1 MKDWHAALVRPDA
14 TILEALDVIDRAAL
28 RVAFVVDAERVLLGT
43 LTDGDVRRALLRA
56 VKLDARVSSIMNDQP
71 IIAEPFETPATI
83 RALMVSRGIQH
94 VPLVDDRRR
103 LIDVV
108 VLEDLLE
115 QPHTDHKVVLMVG
128 GLGLR
133 LRPLTETTPKP
144 MLEVGG
150 KPVLQ
155 ITIERLTAQGFNNF
169 TLCVNYLASRI
180 EDHFGDGRDFGASI
194 DYVRE
199 TDPLGTAG
207 ALRLLSTPPSRPFIV
222 MNGDVLTTLNFR
234 ELLSFQTEHNAV
246 ATMAVRPYEM
256 QVPFGVVTN
265 DGPRV
270 VSFAEKPIQSFFVNA
285 GIYALDPSVLAAL
298 PESGPCDMPTLFQRV
313 SDSGGTTVVFPLREY
328 WLDVG
333 RHDDIA
339 LANRDYLD
347 VFSR

>member
-1 MKDWHAALVRPDA
+1 VKDWHAALVGPDT
-14 TILEALDVIDRAAL
+14 TILQALDVIDRAAL

-43 LTDGDVRRALLRA
+43 LTDGDVRRGLLGA
-56 VKLDARVSSIMNDQP
+56 VKLDAPVSSIMNDKP
-71 IIAEPFETPATI
+71 VIAEPFETADTI
-83 RALMVSRGIQH
+83 RALMVSLSIHQI
-94 VPLVDDRRR
+94 PLVDDRRR

-108 VLEDLLE
+108 VLEDLLQE
-115 QPHTDHKVVLMVG
+115 PPTDQKVVLMVG

-155 ITIERLTAQGFNNF
+155 ITIERLIGQGFKNF

-180 EDHFGDGRDFGASI
+180 EDHFGDGSEFGASI

-199 TDPLGTAG
+199 ADPLGTAG
-207 ALRLLSTPPSRPFIV
+207 ALRLLAAPPASPFIV
-222 MNGDVLTTLNFR
+222 MNGDILTTLNFR
-234 ELLSFQTEHNAV
+234 ELLNFQVEHSAA

-256 QVPFGVVTN
+256 QIPFGVVTN

-270 VSFAEKPIQSFFVNA
+270 VSFSEKPIQSFFVNA
-285 GIYALDPSVLAAL
+285 GIYALDPSALNAL

-313 SDSGGTTVVFPLREY
+313 SESGGTTVVFPLREY

-339 LANRDYLD
+339 RANRDYLD